1 MAISIMP
8 GPVPIKSLFRV
19 YVKFSLNALV
29 DDSRWHWF
37 YQVAL
42 VTMLH
47 QRYFG
52 SRNALIHCVILN
64 KADLYILLHRYIED
78 KLSTLGLFF
87 LPFILLFFLT
97 FFYFFFFFYRPKYT
111 LLFNFLGVDFCHLSS
126 WLVLPWYQKL
136 NEARCKNYQI
146 SRRKKEPNGIF
157 SFHKK

>member
-87 LPFILLFFLT
+87 FTFYFAFFSYFFLLFFFLQT
-97 FFYFFFFFYRPKYT
+97 QVHST
-111 LLFNFLGVDFCHLSS
+111 LQFLRG
-126 WLVLPWYQKL
+126 
-136 NEARCKNYQI
+136 
-146 SRRKKEPNGIF
+146 
-157 SFHKK
+157 